1 VRTARHGRSRSGNSI
16 GCVLGLRRLRYFLT
30 VAEDRNFTRAAERLH
45 VAQPALSR
53 QLRLLEQDLG
63 VELMQRTTHTFELTD
78 AGRYLVEHGQPL
90 LDQATTLDSALR
102 SFGAGSSGRVVV
114 GYGTSAGYE
123 TAPRLLAAIGSDLPG
138 LEIITHVM
146 ATDAIVAGL
155 ENGTIDVGVVRCPP
169 DAPGIESQL
178 LRLEPQGV
186 LVPETHPLAGCAEVA
201 LEALRQE
208 PVLLHPRAANPGHY
222 DAVVELLQSAGIEP
236 RVEVR
241 DVSVDLQHTPVLEG
255 RAVAI
260 VGESTR
266 VSLPP
271 RLSWIPFCPPVTLEV
286 RLLARTL
293 NRPPAVNGFLA
304 AAETIADALGWR
316 GSVIRRAGG
325 EFSPPP
331 S

>member
-1 VRTARHGRSRSGNSI
+1 MRAAGYGRGERGTSI
-16 GCVLGLRRLRYFLT
+16 GRVLGLRRLRYFLT

-45 VAQPALSR
+45 IAQPALSR

-63 VELMQRTTHTFELTD
+63 VELMHRTTHTFELTD

-90 LDQATTLDSALR
+90 LDQAQTLDSALR
-102 SFGAGSSGRVVV
+102 NFGAGTSGRVVV

-138 LEIITHVM
+138 LEIVTQVI
-146 ATDAIVAGL
+146 ATDAIVSGL
-155 ENGTIDVGVVRCPP
+155 YSGTIDVGVVRCPP

-186 LVPETHPLAGCAEVA
+186 LVPETHPLAARTEVA
-201 LEALRQE
+201 LAALRE
-208 PVLLHPRAANPGHY
+208 EAVLLHPRAANPGHY
-222 DAVVELLQSAGIEP
+222 DAVLELLQAAGIEP
-236 RVEVR
+236 RVELR

-271 RLSWIPFCPPVTLEV
+271 RLSWIPLRPPATLEV

-293 NRPPAVNGFLA
+293 NRPPAVNSFLA
-304 AAETIADALGWR
+304 AAETIADVLGWR
-316 GSVIRRAGG
+316 GAQA
-325 EFSPPP
+325 
-331 S
+331 

>member
-1 VRTARHGRSRSGNSI
+1 
-16 GCVLGLRRLRYFLT
+16 VLGLRRLRYFLT

-78 AGRYLVEHGQPL
+78 AGRYLVEHGRPL
-90 LDQATTLDSALR
+90 LDQAEALDRALR
-102 SFGAGSSGRVVV
+102 GFGAGASGRVVV

-123 TAPRLLAAIGSDLPG
+123 TAPRLLAAIGNDLPG
-138 LEIITHVM
+138 LEIVTHVM

-155 ENGTIDVGVVRCPP
+155 GDGTVDVGVVRCPP
-169 DAPGIESQL
+169 DAAGIESQL

-186 LVPETHPLAGCAEVA
+186 LVLETHPLAARTEA
-201 LEALRQE
+201 TLEALRQE
-208 PVLLHPRAANPGHY
+208 AVLLHPREANPGHY
-222 DAVVELLQSAGIEP
+222 DAVLGLLQSAGIEP
-236 RVEVR
+236 QVELR
-241 DVSVDLQHTPVLEG
+241 DVSIDLQHTPVLEG

-271 RLSWIPFCPPVTLEV
+271 RLSWIPLRPVAAFEV

-293 NRPPAVNGFLA
+293 NRPPAVRRFLA

-316 GSVIRRAGG
+316 APPGS
-325 EFSPPP
+325 
-331 S
+331 

>member
-1 VRTARHGRSRSGNSI
+1 M
-16 GCVLGLRRLRYFLT
+16 LGLRRLRYFLT

-63 VELMQRTTHTFELTD
+63 VELMRRTTHTFELTD
-78 AGRYLVEHGQPL
+78 AGRYLVEHGRPL
-90 LDQATTLDSALR
+90 LDQAETLDRALR
-102 SFGAGSSGRVVV
+102 GFGAGASGRVVV

-123 TAPRLLAAIGSDLPG
+123 TAPRLLAAIGGDLPG
-138 LEIITHVM
+138 LEIATHVM
-146 ATDAIVAGL
+146 ATGAIIGGL
-155 ENGTIDVGVVRCPP
+155 REGTIDVGVIRCPP
-169 DAPGIESQL
+169 EAPGIESQL

-186 LVPETHPLAGCAEVA
+186 LVPESHPLATTTEVG

-208 PVLLHPRAANPGHY
+208 TVLLHPREANPGHY
-222 DAVVELLQSAGIEP
+222 DAVLGLLQSAGIAP
-236 RVEVR
+236 RVALR
-241 DVSVDLQHTPVLEG
+241 DVSVDLQHTAVLEG

-271 RLSWIPFCPPVTLEV
+271 RLTWIPLRPAAAFEV
-286 RLLARTL
+286 RLLARSL
-293 NRPPAVNGFLA
+293 NRPPAVDRFLA

-316 GSVIRRAGG
+316 AMPGI
-325 EFSPPP
+325 
-331 S
+331 